1 MSYQVPQHIDQNK
14 VFIVS
19 RSEIEGRLE
28 PEFYR
33 PSLASLEK
41 QIRRQSSH
49 KLRDYALYL
58 AGGATPKRQKQRSS
72 IRIPNLVFLS

>member
-1 MSYQVPQHIDQNK
+1 MSYQVPQHIGKNK
-14 VFIVS
+14 VFIVN

-41 QIRRQSSH
+41 KIRRQASH

-58 AGGATPKRQKQRSS
+58 AGGATPKKTEAEKFYSDPES
-72 IRIPNLVFLS
+72 GIPF